1 MSRENYSISGAVYV
15 LAAIVSWG
23 VYFPLAKIV
32 LQKLSPEVFL
42 VFRLGLGTVVLLG
55 LYGWFGKSHQG
66 KLQSLGKI
74 ILAGAIGVMLHQL
87 IQTSGLK
94 ITSATNSGWIITLSP
109 VFTGALGWI
118 ILKEKVRLRQM
129 LGMGIALSGVLL
141 LISKG
146 KIWQLS
152 FGRNLGDFLVLASAV
167 TWSIY
172 TVMNRPLLQRNSAI
186 LVSAIQMGMGF
197 LFFTILAGTDILPQS
212 QALTTS
218 DWMVLIIIGV
228 IPSGLA
234 YFWWNAGLARLTAVR
249 TSIFLFIEAVIASIM
264 SVIILGESFTILMLM
279 AVIITIA
286 GVTIAQTVSGYKSNS
301 EVYNRSKSYEI

>member
-1 MSRENYSISGAVYV
+1 MNRENYSISGAVYV
-15 LAAIVSWG
+15 LVAIVSWG

-32 LQKLSPEVFL
+32 LLKLSPEVFL
-42 VFRLGLGTVVLLG
+42 VFRLGLGTAVLFVLH
-55 LYGWFGKSHQG
+55 GWLGKSHPG

-74 ILAGAIGVMLHQL
+74 ILAGAAGVMLHQL

-109 VFTGALGWI
+109 AFTGALGWI

-129 LGMGIALSGVLL
+129 LGMGIALLGVLL

-146 KIWQLS
+146 KVWQLS

-197 LFFTILAGTDILPQS
+197 LFFTILAGNKILSQS
-212 QALTTS
+212 QTLTS
-218 DWMVLIIIGV
+218 VDWILLASIGIV
-228 IPSGLA
+228 PSGLA

-264 SVIILGESFTILMLM
+264 SVIILGESFTILMLIA
-279 AVIITIA
+279 AVITIA
-286 GVTIAQTVSGYKSNS
+286 GVTIAQTVSGYKSDS
-301 EVYNRSKSYEI
+301 AVYNRSKS